1 MSFLEGIVP
10 TGLKLKKQPK
20 VEKILL
26 EESERVITK
35 IVTDIATEIE
45 AKYP

>member
-1 MSFLEGIVP
+1 MSFLEGIVT
-10 TGLKLKKQPK
+10 TGLKLKKQSK

-35 IVTDIATEIE
+35 IDTDFATEIE
-45 AKYP
+45 AIYP